1 MAKREEELYSVAKQV
16 IKGKYGNGDA
26 RRTALKQAGYNYDE
40 VQSIVNSMYGSRG
53 GSSSGGAAEQ
63 PQSQPQSSVRPRE
76 EPTWYKNEAKQPAAY
91 DAVSDAAY
99 QQALGALQAASQ
111 NAPAY
116 ANSYEGQL
124 RDLYDQIV
132 NRDKFRYDI
141 NGDALYQQYKDQYVQ
156 NGRLA
161 MMDTM
166 GQAAALTG
174 GYGSSYSQAVGQEQY
189 GAYLEKLGNV
199 MPQLYSAAYSR
210 YKSEGDALS
219 EKYAMAVKRGESEYN
234 RYRDRLSDA
243 KAQQE
248 LGYKLEQQDYERQQ
262 KAFQTLMSLISSTG
276 YEANEDDLKQSGM
289 SQAQADAIRNEFLR
303 KNGLLDTGG
312 TSSGA
317 WYGGY
322 ASKEQTKLDANEKK
336 SSSGKNR
343 RT

>member
-1 MAKREEELYSVAKQV
+1 MDREDTIEKE
-16 IKGKYGNGDA
+16 
-26 RRTALKQAGYNYDE
+26 QAGEERARTQVLRAQETGTNYE
-40 VQSIVNSMYGSRG
+40 STMETLRQ
-53 GSSSGGAAEQ
+53 AEQ
-63 PQSQPQSSVRPRE
+63 ELPSFSGS
-76 EPTWYKNEAKQPAAY
+76 Y
-91 DAVSDAAY
+91 DDEI
-99 QQALGALQAASQ
+99 G
-111 NAPAY
+111 
-116 ANSYEGQL
+116 
-124 RDLYDQIV
+124 RLYDRII
-132 NRDKFRYDI
+132 NREGFRYDM
-141 NGDALYQQYKDQYVQ
+141 NSDPLYMSYRDRYTRE
-156 NGRLA
+156 GRLA
-161 MMDTM
+161 MKSTM

>member
-1 MAKREEELYSVAKQV
+1 
-16 IKGKYGNGDA
+16 
-26 RRTALKQAGYNYDE
+26 
-40 VQSIVNSMYGSRG
+40 
-53 GSSSGGAAEQ
+53 
-63 PQSQPQSSVRPRE
+63 
-76 EPTWYKNEAKQPAAY
+76 
-91 DAVSDAAY
+91 
-99 QQALGALQAASQ
+99 
-111 NAPAY
+111 
-116 ANSYEGQL
+116 
-124 RDLYDQIV
+124 
-132 NRDKFRYDI
+132 
-141 NGDALYQQYKDQYVQ
+141 
-156 NGRLA
+156 
-161 MMDTM
+161 
-166 GQAAALTG
+166 
-174 GYGSSYSQAVGQEQY
+174 
-189 GAYLEKLGNV
+189 

-210 YKSEGDALS
+210 YKSEGEALS
-219 EKYAMAVKRGESEYN
+219 EQYAMAVKRGEGEYN

>member
-1 MAKREEELYSVAKQV
+1 MDREDTIEKE
-16 IKGKYGNGDA
+16 
-26 RRTALKQAGYNYDE
+26 QAGEERARTQVLRARETGTNYESTMETLRSSYDDE
-40 VQSIVNSMYGSRG
+40 IGR
-53 GSSSGGAAEQ
+53 
-63 PQSQPQSSVRPRE
+63 
-76 EPTWYKNEAKQPAAY
+76 
-91 DAVSDAAY
+91 
-99 QQALGALQAASQ
+99 
-111 NAPAY
+111 
-116 ANSYEGQL
+116 
-124 RDLYDQIV
+124 LYDRII
-132 NRDKFRYDI
+132 NREGFRYDM
-141 NGDALYQQYKDQYVQ
+141 NSDPLYMSYRDRYARE
-156 NGRLA
+156 GRLA
-161 MMDTM
+161 MKSTM

-336 SSSGKNR
+336 SSSGKNM